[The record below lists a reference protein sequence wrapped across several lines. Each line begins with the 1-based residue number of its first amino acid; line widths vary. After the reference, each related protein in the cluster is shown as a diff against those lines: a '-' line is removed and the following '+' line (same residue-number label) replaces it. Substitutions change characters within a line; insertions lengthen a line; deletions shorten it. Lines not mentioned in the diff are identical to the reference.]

1 MTMHEL
7 TLLSCLSPRA
17 PITQQHFR
25 HRLAELVLEHVLQVS
40 DVELRGEE
48 AAAGA
53 RPGGGGGGRVLGG
66 LREAQPQ
73 GVPQALEVPLGVVDA
88 LPQRVESGHVK
99 QRLGLLWIDFRP
111 FGLESRLQ
119 IL

>member
-1 MTMHEL
+1 MHEL
-7 TLLSCLSPRA
+7 TPSHSPRA
-17 PITQQHFR
+17 PHPTAFPADKWR
-25 HRLAELVLEHVLQVS
+25 HRLAELVFEHVLQVS

-48 AAAGA
+48 AAGA
-53 RPGGGGGGRVLGG
+53 RPGGCGGGGGVLGG

-73 GVPQALEVPLGVVDA
+73 GVPQALEVSLGVVDA

-111 FGLESRLQ
+111 FGLESRL
-119 IL
+119 